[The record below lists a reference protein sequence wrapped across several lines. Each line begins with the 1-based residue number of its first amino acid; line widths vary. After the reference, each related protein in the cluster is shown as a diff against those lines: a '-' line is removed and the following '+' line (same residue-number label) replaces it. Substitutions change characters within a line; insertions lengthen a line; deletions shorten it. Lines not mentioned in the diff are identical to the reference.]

1 MPRFIF
7 EFDMAINSAKRNT
20 VIEKKENEKSSQGNV
35 VPLSS
40 SKKPPV
46 IKAVNPNTRDAESFR
61 RVKEKSNAFN
71 KACAEDD
78 GAALSG
84 RPLNE
89 GNDSSEE
96 SGESNTPVW
105 WDQRYSEAVLELE
118 TVAKKRAM
126 QRIKVETQR
135 AKLETK
141 SPVCETD
148 ESESSED
155 SNGLDASLPSRL
167 QAINLI
173 IRDRTKSMT
182 FFSPRKDSVPE
193 ISLNSL
199 AAAEWVPSGVSGK
212 DENAIVDRIPMKIR
226 KELASEYRAF
236 SSRQTTQPLQG
247 DARELALRKCLALK
261 FLSEALLGKASG
273 FAKAKIH
280 SRTEINDYLSRTYG
294 FRISKAAE
302 KFSSSSS
309 SLSSPKSR
317 DQSSN
322 VVSMLA
328 LDAMSLSKNY
338 RVDYSIDLR
347 NLEPDPF
354 IKKNYLATLA
364 AVRTTQKVSDE
375 YSKKKDLGGIF
386 VRDFDKSAYEYQ
398 GPDGNIKPITSI
410 DEFIALIGDPE
421 NCQLPREISLFACQ
435 TLGLFI
441 KNILFTRPNASGVM
455 ESPVKLYDG
464 TSVSISISPKVLYR
478 LRKNTDGSI
487 VLSYRAEYDST
498 GALAQGRNSAS
509 TLKLGSK
516 SMETKGVVIDGAKAT
531 VSLDIVFYTN
541 AAFQMGALKLEA
553 EGWNVVDA

>member
-1 MPRFIF
+1 M
-7 EFDMAINSAKRNT
+7 
-20 VIEKKENEKSSQGNV
+20 
-35 VPLSS
+35 
-40 SKKPPV
+40 
-46 IKAVNPNTRDAESFR
+46 
-61 RVKEKSNAFN
+61 
-71 KACAEDD
+71 
-78 GAALSG
+78 
-84 RPLNE
+84 
-89 GNDSSEE
+89 
-96 SGESNTPVW
+96 
-105 WDQRYSEAVLELE
+105 
-118 TVAKKRAM
+118 
-126 QRIKVETQR
+126 
-135 AKLETK
+135 
-141 SPVCETD
+141 
-148 ESESSED
+148 
-155 SNGLDASLPSRL
+155 
-167 QAINLI
+167 
-173 IRDRTKSMT
+173 
-182 FFSPRKDSVPE
+182 
-193 ISLNSL
+193 
-199 AAAEWVPSGVSGK
+199 
-212 DENAIVDRIPMKIR
+212 
-226 KELASEYRAF
+226 
-236 SSRQTTQPLQG
+236 
-247 DARELALRKCLALK
+247 
-261 FLSEALLGKASG
+261 
-273 FAKAKIH
+273 
-280 SRTEINDYLSRTYG
+280 
-294 FRISKAAE
+294 
-302 KFSSSSS
+302 
-309 SLSSPKSR
+309 
-317 DQSSN
+317 
-322 VVSMLA
+322 
-328 LDAMSLSKNY
+328 DAMDLSKNY

-509 TLKLGSK
+509 TLKLGSQ

>member
-1 MPRFIF
+1 
-7 EFDMAINSAKRNT
+7 MAINLAKRNT
-20 VIEKKENEKSSQGNV
+20 AVEKKENEKSPQGDV

-40 SKKPPV
+40 SNKLPV
-46 IKAVNPNTRDAESFR
+46 IKVVNTNTRDVETFP
-61 RVKEKSNAFN
+61 RVKEKSNPHT
-71 KACAEDD
+71 KTCAEDD
-78 GAALSG
+78 GAAFSG
-84 RPLNE
+84 RPGNE

-96 SGESNTPVW
+96 SSESNTPAW
-105 WDQRYSEAVLELE
+105 WDQRYSEAVIEAE
-118 TVAKKRAM
+118 RISEKRA
-126 QRIKVETQR
+126 IQR
-135 AKLETK
+135 AKLANK
-141 SPVCETD
+141 SPEHQINEPDNSGVSRSSD
-148 ESESSED
+148 EV
-155 SNGLDASLPSRL
+155 APSRL
-167 QAINLI
+167 HTINLI
-173 IRDRTKSMT
+173 IRDRTKNMT
-182 FFSPRKDSVPE
+182 FFSPRKESGSE

-199 AAAEWVPSGVSGK
+199 AAAEWVPSGGSGK
-212 DENAIVDRIPMKIR
+212 YENAILDRIPIQIR
-226 KELASEYRAF
+226 KELAKEYRAF

-247 DARELALRKCLALK
+247 EARELALRKSLALK

-273 FAKAKIH
+273 FDKAKIH

-294 FRISKAAE
+294 FRISKDAE
-302 KFSSSSS
+302 KSSSLSGSSS
-309 SLSSPKSR
+309 SLKSR

-328 LDAMSLSKNY
+328 MDAMDLSKNY

-375 YSKKKDLGGIF
+375 YSKQKDLGGIF
-386 VRDFDKSAYEYQ
+386 VRDFDKSAYEFQ
-398 GPDGNIKPITSI
+398 DSDGNIKPITSI

-441 KNILFTRPNASGVM
+441 KNILFTRTNASGIM

-498 GALAQGRNSAS
+498 GALAQGRYSAL
-509 TLKLGSK
+509 TLKLGSQ